1 MELFSGKQRLDIAV
15 VGRNLDDLLPLLREL
30 PCRIVTE
37 KPDLVI
43 SHGGDGALLGAE
55 LQYPGVPKCAIRDK
69 KNNPK
74 CPRHSERETLNALF
88 AGKLRKTQLQILRVT
103 DAKGESLDAIND
115 ITIERSQITSAIRY
129 RIFLGGE
136 LLRDQ
141 VVADALLIST
151 IFGSTGYFQ
160 SITHGT
166 FMTGI
171 GLAYSNATD
180 LRSFQLIPE
189 DSRLTVQLLRGPARI
204 VADNNPRILDAD
216 SGDELDIQ
224 ILPQKTVLYGLDI
237 FRCPDCYDLRKHG
250 IL

>member
-1 MELFSGKQRLDIAV
+1 MELFTDKRNLDIAV
-15 VGRNLDDLLPLLREL
+15 VGRNLDDLLPLLQEF

-37 KPDLVI
+37 RPDLVI
-43 SHGGDGALLGAE
+43 SHGGDGFLLGAE

-74 CPRHSERETLNALF
+74 CPRHSEHDTLTALF
-88 AGKLRKTQLQILRVT
+88 AGKLRKTELQILRVT
-103 DAKGESLDAIND
+103 NAKGKSLDAIND

-129 RIFLGGE
+129 RIFLNGE
-136 LLRDQ
+136 CLRDQ

-166 FMTGI
+166 FLSGI

-189 DSRLTVQLLRGPARI
+189 NSRLTVQLLRGPARI
-204 VADNNPRILDAD
+204 IADNNPEILDAET
-216 SGDELDIQ
+216 GEEFQIQ
-224 ILPQKTVLYGLDI
+224 VLPRKTTLYGLDI

-250 IL
+250 IP